1 MILLGWL
8 QLSLFLCNSDAN
20 HLPTWCTKA
29 PKKFLIRHFGP
40 TWRHNIHYLTD
51 GHEALEVAEGPRQR
65 VDVAEVDV
73 VVVAPDAAHLAHR
86 LEVVLGAVVVDSH
99 PPAGV
104 RTRHVDRT
112 RADLAQVPMVDRGV
126 GAVTEIT
133 AGKG

>member
-1 MILLGWL
+1 MTLLGWL
-8 QLSLFLCNSDAN
+8 QLSFSVIPMQTTFRPGASK
-20 HLPTWCTKA
+20 CT
-29 PKKFLIRHFGP
+29 IRHFRP
-40 TWRHNIHYLTD
+40 TWRQNIQYLTD

-86 LEVVLGAVVVDSH
+86 LEVVLGAVVVDAH

-104 RTRHVDRT
+104 RPRHVGRT

-126 GAVTEIT
+126 GAVAEIT